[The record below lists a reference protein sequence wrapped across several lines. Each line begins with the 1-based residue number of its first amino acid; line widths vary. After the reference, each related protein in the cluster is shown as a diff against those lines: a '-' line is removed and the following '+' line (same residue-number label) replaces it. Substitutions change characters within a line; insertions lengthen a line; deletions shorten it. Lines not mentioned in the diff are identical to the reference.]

1 MFELGPANPTPF
13 RSGQTT
19 TLSLSLPKAGP
30 VSARVFDV
38 AGRKVATLLDQTL
51 DSGVHRIVWNGQVDS
66 GVMAPAGVY
75 FIRLDSPEGVR
86 TQRTLL
92 LR

>member
-1 MFELGPANPTPF
+1 
-13 RSGQTT
+13 
-19 TLSLSLPKAGP
+19 
-30 VSARVFDV
+30 VFDV
-38 AGRKVATLLDQTL
+38 AGRKVATILDQTL
-51 DSGVHRIVWNGQVDS
+51 DSGIHRIVWNGQIDS
-66 GVMAPAGVY
+66 GSMAPAGVY